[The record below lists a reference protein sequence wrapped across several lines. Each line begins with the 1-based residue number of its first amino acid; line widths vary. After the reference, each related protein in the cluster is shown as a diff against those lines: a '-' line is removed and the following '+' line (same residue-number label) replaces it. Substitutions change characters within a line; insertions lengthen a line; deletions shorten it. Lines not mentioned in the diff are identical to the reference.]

1 VVARGAV
8 LDGPPGQHGRTVT
21 LDVDMP
27 KARIEDVMYMVV
39 KAAKPPMKGAL
50 KLTTKLVIPPGT
62 SDVIRRLQ
70 LNGHFD
76 IHHATFTNY
85 DVQGRIV
92 ELSRRG
98 RGNPADQ
105 ARPQVASDFNGRF
118 IQRNGVLTLE
128 ELRFDVPG
136 ARVTLNG
143 RYGLEAET
151 IDFKGNL
158 LLDAKVSQTVTGF
171 KSLLL
176 RLADPLFSRPGGGS
190 SIPIKIEGTR
200 TNPKFGLDMSR
211 VFKRGDGF

>member
-1 VVARGAV
+1 
-8 LDGPPGQHGRTVT
+8 
-21 LDVDMP
+21 
-27 KARIEDVMYMVV
+27 
-39 KAAKPPMKGAL
+39 MKGAL
-50 KLTTKLVIPPGT
+50 KLTTKLVIPPGK

-70 LNGHFD
+70 LNGHFE

-85 DVQGRIV
+85 DVQGKNV

-98 RGNPADQ
+98 RGKAADQ
-105 ARPQVASDFNGRF
+105 ARPPVASDFQGRF
-118 IQRNGVLTLE
+118 VQKNGVLTLQ

-136 ARVTLNG
+136 ARVMLNG
-143 RYGLEAET
+143 RYAFEAET
-151 IDFKGNL
+151 IDFKGDL

-200 TNPKFGLDMSR
+200 NDPKFGLDMSR
-211 VFKRGDGF
+211 VFKRGDDF